1 MNGRV
6 GRCVCVCVQGVT
18 NTASRILCESA
29 AVTQPWVI
37 PNRPK
42 PPTPILGLESHQHA
56 IWLRVPGI
64 TNTAGRILAGFLAD
78 LKCVNALLLHNT
90 ALICAGLLCFADV
103 LCRELVSMCLFAT
116 LFGFCIGKFKSSGF
130 PRLPESCGI
139 VFVKFPGPGTHT
151 HATV

>member
-6 GRCVCVCVQGVT
+6 GGYVCVQGVT

-37 PNRPK
+37 PNHPK
-42 PPTPILGLESHQHA
+42 PPHFGAPVTSVGRV
-56 IWLRVPGI
+56 WLHVLGI

-78 LKCVNALLLHNT
+78 LKRVNALLLHNT

-116 LFGFCIGKFKSSGF
+116 LFGLCIGKFKSSGF